1 MTIWTLNNL
10 ISECFFDEII
20 YFRVDDDSETP
31 TNART
36 PDEDYDVNGGYRLP
50 TAGGQTAV
58 NNNGVGVPHIPEPDY
73 DISDAENGSY
83 SGSDSSWRN
92 GGGSGGM
99 APSEDPIGTRGRE
112 PSTATLRRNQQQ
124 RQDRKKK
131 KTVSFIMNQDIAN
144 IIHSSGTMTKK
155 ESILKVIFIEYLLFC

>member
-1 MTIWTLNNL
+1 MFFYQKINIKMT
-10 ISECFFDEII
+10 FDWII
-20 YFRVDDDSETP
+20 RFRVDDDSETP

-50 TAGGQTAV
+50 ATGGPTTG

-131 KTVSFIMNQDIAN
+131 KSVSFIMNQDIAN

-155 ESILKVIFIEYLLFC
+155 ESILKVIFL